1 MHTCITYENIL
12 GLAISAQ
19 RTTYET
25 VQVHTSV
32 EKSVLPSICAYVYV
46 SSYFAS
52 FYTTKKQKAKSISHF
67 NKYKLFTSIIS
78 LLYSNAFIGSESKDI
93 LACSG
98 IYSSQ
103 VTAGICLRL
112 RLRQHHRRPQL
123 YGNQPLRV
131 HLLQVKTL

>member
-12 GLAISAQ
+12 GLVILAQ
-19 RTTYET
+19 KTRYET

-52 FYTTKKQKAKSISHF
+52 FYTTKKQKTNLHF
-67 NKYKLFTSIIS
+67 NKYKLSTSIIS
-78 LLYSNAFIGSESKDI
+78 LLYSNAFIDSESKDI

-103 VTAGICLRL
+103 VTTGICLRL
-112 RLRQHHRRPQL
+112 RLKQHHRRPQL
-123 YGNQPLRV
+123 YGNQP
-131 HLLQVKTL
+131 

>member
-12 GLAISAQ
+12 GLVILAQ
-19 RTTYET
+19 KTRYEI

-32 EKSVLPSICAYVYV
+32 EKSALPSICAYVYV

-52 FYTTKKQKAKSISHF
+52 FYTTKKQKTNSHF

-78 LLYSNAFIGSESKDI
+78 LLYSNAFIDSESKDI

-103 VTAGICLRL
+103 VTTGICLQL
-112 RLRQHHRRPQL
+112 RLRQHHRGRSYMETSL
-123 YGNQPLRV
+123 NIHYIARL
-131 HLLQVKTL
+131 